1 MIQVVIFHDYI
12 SLIYHNF
19 FLKKEVCMLRLIGY
33 DIFGRTM
40 IVGISCQLCLA
51 MAIKLVVLCVM
62 S

>member
-1 MIQVVIFHDYI
+1 
-12 SLIYHNF
+12 
-19 FLKKEVCMLRLIGY
+19 LRLIGY

-51 MAIKLVVLCVM
+51 MVIKLVVLCVM